1 MENQKQYQMKKLIK
15 KFKAWLACLVRA
27 DEVYLVMGP
36 SKNLPTEEDP
46 EWKVLIAT
54 HTIED
59 AIDFM
64 NTYSDFNL
72 EHKTWLQK
80 TVVY

>member
-1 MENQKQYQMKKLIK
+1 MKKLIK

-36 SKNLPTEEDP
+36 SKNSPTEENP

-64 NTYSDFNL
+64 NTYSNFNL

-80 TVVY
+80 TIVY

>member
-1 MENQKQYQMKKLIK
+1 MKKLIK
-15 KFKAWLACLVRA
+15 KFKAWLACITRTN
-27 DEVYLVMGP
+27 EVYLVVGP
-36 SKNLPTEEDP
+36 SKETP

-64 NTYSDFNL
+64 NTYNDFNL
-72 EHKTWLQK
+72 EQKIWLQK